1 MKFYILGSTRG
12 LGQHLAE
19 HFNCERF
26 DRPLDLNTDIE
37 EISNTIKDNS
47 VVILNAHASQ
57 LKYVEKLKDRCRL
70 VIMGSIAAVNFD
82 PNMLDYSRE
91 KSILEKT
98 VQQMALHSK
107 YPMLYLQLTS
117 SSYKNYTLI
126 INSIEFWLK
135 NPAVTF
141 IGFDIN
147 E

>member
-26 DRPLDLNTDIE
+26 DRPFDLNKDIG
-37 EISNTIKDNS
+37 EICNAIKDDS
-47 VVILNAHASQ
+47 LVILNAHASQ

-70 VIMGSIAAVNFD
+70 IIMGSIAAVNFD
-82 PNMLDYSRE
+82 PNMLDYSQE
-91 KSILEKT
+91 KSTLEKT

-117 SSYKNYTLI
+117 SSYKNRTLI

-135 NPAVTF
+135 NPEVTF

>member
-12 LGQHLAE
+12 LGRHLAE
-19 HFNCERF
+19 HFDCERF
-26 DRPLDLNTDIE
+26 DRPFDLNIDVEKICDAIE
-37 EISNTIKDNS
+37 DHS

-57 LKYVEKLKDRCRL
+57 LTYVEKLKNRCKI

-98 VQQMALHSK
+98 VQQIALHSK

-117 SSYKNYTLI
+117 SSYRNHTLI

-135 NPAVTF
+135 NPSSTF
-141 IGFDIN
+141 IGFNIN